1 MTKQNKCVKYRQ
13 NDEIEDMEMT
23 QRDDFMQGGAVKPIS
38 GPKPCTAERV
48 SPALIKAID
57 RGFFPLAKGGNDNV
71 SPNKRILNQ
80 YINPLSPNI
89 NVQRGVEL

>member
-13 NDEIEDMEMT
+13 NDEVEDMKMT
-23 QRDDFMQGGAVKPIS
+23 QREDFMQGGSVKPIS
-38 GPKPCTAERV
+38 GPKSCTAERV
-48 SPALIKAID
+48 SPALVQAIEK
-57 RGFFPLAKGGNDNV
+57 GFSPLAKGGNDNV